1 MTVPSTRSRVNPWVA
16 LFFTALLVTGLSLF
30 RDYGIS
36 WDEIPTREFGQMYV
50 AQQIPDIYALEALR
64 AEKGFAWERH
74 GPVFEIGLATMER
87 VAAFSD
93 IRSAFF
99 ARHFATFLVFAL
111 GVALFY
117 AFCRRR
123 FGTGLSLFASGMLVL
138 TPLFF
143 AHAFYNTKDVPFLT
157 LFVATMLTLCM
168 WLERPSWP
176 IVIGHAVLT
185 SMLVS
190 TRILGLLA
198 VGFTIVLTLLR
209 HRDRAAL
216 IRLAAYAVL
225 IALLLPLF
233 WPVLRIDY
241 WGVFSQAVLNA
252 SSNTLSPRSVMLWG
266 ESVSPKQLP
275 WYYIPS
281 WMLVTIPIP
290 YLVLFVAGVAV
301 VARRAITEWR
311 ELLQAPSQDLVVVC
325 WFAAPLL
332 MTIVLH
338 PILYDGWRHLYFVYP
353 ALLYLGVCGAD
364 AIWAWS
370 RRWTAEWPA
379 RRRAAV
385 AAIGAALCLAPSVNF
400 MATSHPFEHLYF
412 NQMAGA
418 DLATARGRFDFDYW
432 GLSYRP
438 MLERLVRM
446 DSSAVIKVRVE
457 NYPGV
462 ANSLML
468 VPSDRR
474 RLQYVKSLEDA
485 DYFITNF
492 RYPDDPKPDRGEL
505 FSLRIGT
512 ATIASLYKVPKR

>member
-1 MTVPSTRSRVNPWVA
+1 MPAPATRFRVNPGVA
-16 LFFTALLVTGLSLF
+16 LFFTALLFLGVSLF

-50 AQQIPDIYALEALR
+50 AQHIPDIYALEALR
-64 AEKGFAWERH
+64 AEKGSAWERH
-74 GPVFEIGLATMER
+74 GPVFEIVLANIER
-87 VAAFSD
+87 VAALTD
-93 IRSAFF
+93 IRSVFF
-99 ARHFATFLVFAL
+99 VRHFATFLVFML

-123 FGTGLSLFASGMLVL
+123 FSTGLSLFAAGMLVL

-157 LFVATMLTLCM
+157 LFVATMFTLCV

-176 IVIGHAVLT
+176 IVIGHAVVT

-190 TRILGLLA
+190 TRVLGLLA
-198 VGFTIVLTLLR
+198 IGFTVVLTLLR
-209 HRDRAAL
+209 HRDRAAR

-225 IALLLPLF
+225 IALLLPVF

-241 WGVFSQAVLNA
+241 WGVLSQAVLNA
-252 SSNTLSPRSVMLWG
+252 SSNTLSPRSVMFWG
-266 ESVSPKQLP
+266 ESISPKQLP
-275 WYYIPS
+275 WHYIPS

-290 YLVLFVAGVAV
+290 YLVLFAAGVAV
-301 VARRAITEWR
+301 VARRTITGWR
-311 ELLQAPSQDLVVVC
+311 DVLQAPRQDVVVVC
-325 WFAAPLL
+325 WLAAPVL

-353 ALLYLGVCGAD
+353 ALLYLGVCGAE
-364 AIWAWS
+364 AAWIWG
-370 RRWTAEWPA
+370 RRWTADWPE
-379 RRRAAV
+379 RRRTVVAV
-385 AAIGAALCLAPSVNF
+385 AAVALCLAPSVNF

-412 NQMAGA
+412 NKIAGA
-418 DLATARGRFDFDYW
+418 DLATARSRFDFDYW

-474 RLQYVKSLEDA
+474 RLQYVQSIEEA

-492 RYPDDPKPDRGEL
+492 RYPDDPTPATGEL
-505 FSLRIGT
+505 FSLRLGT
-512 ATIASLYKVPKR
+512 ATIASLFKVPKP